1 MNNTHKSKSIV
12 VLLAATGTNFIG
24 GILYIW
30 SVISKGL
37 VSQLSWTS
45 QEASL
50 PYTVATISFVI
61 AMILFGKVQ
70 DLKGPKTTGT
80 IGAILLGAGI
90 ILSGFTKN
98 SIVITLT
105 FGVITGLGIGILNI
119 STIAPA
125 LKWFPAEKKGLITG
139 IVVAGVGF
147 SSVFYSPLANYLVN
161 SVGISR
167 TFIYLGLFALVLSI
181 IFVRQLDNPPEGY
194 LAGNNGN
201 IKDKQKYNENYKWKE
216 MLKTISFYKVWL
228 MLTFSSSAGLM
239 VIGHMTNITKVQI
252 GWENGFLLVIALAI
266 FNTLGRILGGSICDK
281 IGRINLMQI
290 VFILQGINML
300 LFARY
305 TNIALLTL
313 GTAIA
318 GFCYGASFSV
328 FPVIVSDFYGMEN
341 FGVNYGIVYTGWGVG
356 GVIGPMVAAKVF
368 DSTNSYRIA
377 YMIAFILLCI
387 ALIISLTFK
396 NYRLDE

>member
-37 VSQLSWTS
+37 VSQLRWTS

-147 SSVFYSPLANYLVN
+147 SAVFYSPLANYLVN

-266 FNTLGRILGGSICDK
+266 FNTLGRILGGS
-281 IGRINLMQI
+281 
-290 VFILQGINML
+290 
-300 LFARY
+300 
-305 TNIALLTL
+305 
-313 GTAIA
+313 
-318 GFCYGASFSV
+318 
-328 FPVIVSDFYGMEN
+328 
-341 FGVNYGIVYTGWGVG
+341 NY
-356 GVIGPMVAAKVF
+356 
-368 DSTNSYRIA
+368 
-377 YMIAFILLCI
+377 
-387 ALIISLTFK
+387 
-396 NYRLDE
+396 E